1 MAMMN
6 VYFLEDTTGETGSAT
21 ASLPARAKTTPILQP
36 GRNCWRIAPA
46 DKASALVDGAEYF
59 THLESALRKAE
70 RSIMI
75 IGWDFDGSI
84 RLRPDL
90 DPEHSPPLGPL
101 LRSLVEA
108 RPELEIRILVWSIA
122 VVHAPGAPAPLIFG
136 ADWQQHPRLHL
147 RLDKHHPLYAAHH
160 QKIVT
165 IDDNLA
171 FVGGMDLTVR
181 RWDTRDHSCDN
192 PYRLRDDG
200 TIYEPVHDVQM
211 VVSGPAARSVTEVA
225 HDRWKIATGEELSLQ
240 HPSRSDPW
248 PSGLPSQFTNAP
260 VAIAR
265 TYPAWGEHTAVQEA
279 TALNVDALAA
289 AKKSIYIEA
298 QYMTAPCIGD
308 VLEQHLAN
316 PNGPEIIIIQT
327 HESHG
332 WAEKKVMGTNRDR
345 LIRRLRKAD
354 RYDRL
359 RAYYPVVPSKDGECQ
374 VLIHSKLI
382 IVDDT
387 FLRVGSSN
395 LNNRSIG
402 LDTECD
408 LAIEANSDDMR
419 QTIAHLRDDL
429 LAEHLATSVDVF
441 AQTVEEEGG
450 SLIGA
455 IERLNTCD
463 RRLRVFEAMSDDGP
477 AEPAIGTSLLDP
489 LEPFEP
495 LWFLKISKD

>member
-1 MAMMN
+1 MTMMN
-6 VYFLEDTTGETGSAT
+6 VHFFENTIGQTGNGAVSQ
-21 ASLPARAKTTPILQP
+21 PARAQAGPILQP
-36 GRNCWRIAPA
+36 DRNCWRVIPA
-46 DKASALVDGAEYF
+46 DKASVLVDGASYF
-59 THLESALRKAE
+59 THLEAALRRAE
-70 RSIMI
+70 RSILI

-84 RLRPDL
+84 RLRPDA
-90 DPEHSPPLGPL
+90 DPEDSPPLGPL
-101 LRSLVEA
+101 LCSLVEE
-108 RPELEIRILVWSIA
+108 RPELEVRILVWSIA
-122 VVHAPGAPAPLIFG
+122 VVHAPGAPGPLIFG
-136 ADWQQHPRLHL
+136 AEWQEHPRLHL

-171 FVGGMDLTVR
+171 FVGGMDLTVE
-181 RWDTRDHSCDN
+181 RWDTRDHACDD
-192 PYRLRDDG
+192 PHRVRQDG
-200 TIYEPVHDVQM
+200 TAYDPVHDVQM
-211 VVSGPAARSVTEVA
+211 AVSGPAARSVSELA
-225 HDRWKIATGEELSLQ
+225 YERWKIATGEELSLSQ
-240 HPSRSDPW
+240 PAKSDLW
-248 PSGLPSQFTNAP
+248 PSELTPQFTNAP

-265 TYPAWGEHTAVQEA
+265 TYPAWGEHKAAQEA
-279 TALNVDALAA
+279 MALNIDALAA

-316 PNGPEIIIIQT
+316 PDGPEIIIIQT

-332 WAEKKVMGTNRDR
+332 WAEQRVMGTNRDR

-359 RAYYPVVPSKDGECQ
+359 RAYYPVVPTKDGECQ

-382 IVDDT
+382 IVDDD

-395 LNNRSIG
+395 MNNRSIG

-408 LAIEANSDDMR
+408 LAIEACNDEIR
-419 QTIAHLRDDL
+419 KTIAHLRNDL
-429 LAEHLATSVDVF
+429 LAEHLATSVDSFNSAVS
-441 AQTVEEEGG
+441 EGGG
-450 SLIGA
+450 SLIAA

-463 RRLRVFEAMSDDGP
+463 RRLRTFDAMFDEGP
-477 AEPAIGTSLLDP
+477 MEPALGTGLLDP

-495 LWFLKISKD
+495 LWFLKRMSE